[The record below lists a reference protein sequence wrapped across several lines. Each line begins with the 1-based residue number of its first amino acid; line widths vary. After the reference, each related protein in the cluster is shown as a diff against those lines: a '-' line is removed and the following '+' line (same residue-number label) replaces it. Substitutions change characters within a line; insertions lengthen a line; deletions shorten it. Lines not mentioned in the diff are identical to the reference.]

1 MAEIDH
7 IGRPTHNHA
16 SPSRQTVLQLGGG
29 QSRRQFFPG
38 GQGKNTPL
46 VIRLYVQNILQGDT
60 VQLSLTGEQ
69 KPRPL
74 LPQGDHPIQGRLKF
88 LPCIRLLDIVRGMD
102 GKGVH
107 RIIRAGGQK
116 DNIRVFAVSQDLP
129 RQLCPQHMGHTDVQ
143 QGYVGTAGIFKG
155 VQHFKGRGVDR
166 EFDAVF
172 TVCGGIGAKVLRDPL
187 PIPGVV
193 IANGYFQHD
202 PTPCRISA
210 IIVYYMPMLIILQAT
225 VR

>member
-1 MAEIDH
+1 M
-7 IGRPTHNHA
+7 
-16 SPSRQTVLQLGGG
+16 
-29 QSRRQFFPG
+29 QF
-38 GQGKNTPL
+38 PL
-46 VIRLYVQNILQGDT
+46 A
-60 VQLSLTGEQ
+60 GEQ

-74 LPQGDHPIQGRLKF
+74 LPQGDHPIQRCLKF

-116 DNIRVFAVSQDLP
+116 DNIRGFAVSQDLP

-143 QGYVGTAGIFKG
+143 QGYIGTAGIFKG
-155 VQHFKGRGVDR
+155 VQHFKGRGVDH
-166 EFDAVF
+166 ELDAVF
-172 TVCGGIGAKVLRDPL
+172 TVCGGIGLKILRDPL